1 MSANADSDLNCNRDV
16 TDTEGDY
23 SVYPH
28 MDGIKSSMSWKLGSY
43 GERGAL
49 SEDMIGG
56 LCEQFDLPTTLT
68 HELSVLLGNC
78 LNNDDD
84 IAINLTEVR
93 RSQAIERGQKHL
105 KTFLREAK
113 RGTITAQELRNALGS
128 LSTYFASTPED
139 SDLLPQVLDKLESA
153 TTLSKDIV
161 DDIRRIYGTQ
171 GAVAE
176 MSPRDKRF
184 SRDKRRQ
191 YIVES
196 CCYIWK
202 DAGRSLTYTTYSDG
216 RPGGQRQG
224 PLVNFIQSVVK
235 MITEPGQILSGE
247 TIRVDIDDFRVKLE
261 REQEERCA
269 EPIFGNQYT

>member
-1 MSANADSDLNCNRDV
+1 MSANADSGLKGNRDV

-23 SVYPH
+23 SIYPH
-28 MDGIKSSMSWKLGSY
+28 MDGIKSSMSWKLGCY

-49 SEDMIGG
+49 SKDMIGS
-56 LCEQFDLPTTLT
+56 LAEQFDLPTKLVR
-68 HELSVLLGNC
+68 ELSVFLGNC

-105 KTFLREAK
+105 KQLLRKAK
-113 RGTITAQELRNALGS
+113 QSSIGPQELRNALGS
-128 LSTYFASTPED
+128 LSTYFAATPED
-139 SDLLPQVLDKLESA
+139 GDLLDQVLDKLETA
-153 TTLSKDIV
+153 TTLTQDVI
-161 DDIRRIYGTQ
+161 DDIRHILVTP

-184 SRDKRRQ
+184 LRDKRRQ

-202 DAGRSLTYTTYSDG
+202 DAGRPLTYTTYSDG

-224 PLVNFIQSVVK
+224 PLVNFIQAVVK

-247 TIRVDIDDFRVKLE
+247 TIRVDIDDFRGKLE
-261 REQEERCA
+261 REEKERWA
-269 EPIFGNQYT
+269 PPELANQYT

>member
-1 MSANADSDLNCNRDV
+1 MSADLDGGLNDQGDV
-16 TDTEGDY
+16 EDDEGDY

-28 MDGIKSSMSWKLGSY
+28 MDGIKCSMSWKLGSY

-49 SEDMIGG
+49 SDDMIES
-56 LCEQFDLPTTLT
+56 LAERFDLPTKLVR
-68 HELSVLLGNC
+68 ELSVLLGNC

-105 KTFLREAK
+105 KQLLRKAK
-113 RGTITAQELRNALGS
+113 QSSIGLQELSNALGS
-128 LSTYFASTPED
+128 LSTYFAATPKD
-139 SDLLPQVLDKLESA
+139 ADLLPQILNKLETA
-153 TTLSKDIV
+153 TTLTQDVI
-161 DDIRRIYGTQ
+161 DDIRHILLTP

-202 DAGRSLTYTTYSDG
+202 DAGRPLTYTTYSDG

-224 PLVNFIQSVVK
+224 PLVNFIQAVVK

-247 TIRVDIDDFRVKLE
+247 TIRVDIDDFRDKLE
-261 REQEERCA
+261 REEKERWA
-269 EPIFGNQYT
+269 PPESGNQYT

>member
-1 MSANADSDLNCNRDV
+1 MSANADSGLKGNRDV

-43 GERGAL
+43 GEQGAL
-49 SEDMIGG
+49 TEDMIGS
-56 LCEQFDLPTTLT
+56 LCDQFDLPTTLVRD
-68 HELSVLLGNC
+68 LSAMLGHC

-105 KTFLREAK
+105 KQLLRKAK
-113 RGTITAQELRNALGS
+113 QSSIAPQELRNALGS

-139 SDLLPQVLDKLESA
+139 ADLLPQVLDKLETA
-153 TTLSKDIV
+153 TTLTQDIE
-161 DDIRRIYGTQ
+161 DDIRRILETP
-171 GAVAE
+171 GAAAD
-176 MSPRDKRF
+176 MPPSDKRF
-184 SRDKRRQ
+184 SSDKRRQ

-196 CCYIWK
+196 CFYTWCGT
-202 DAGRSLTYTTYSDG
+202 GRDLGITTYSDG

-224 PLVNFIQSVVK
+224 LLIEFVQAVVK
-235 MITEPGQILSGE
+235 MITDPVQELSGE
-247 TIRVDIDDFRVKLE
+247 TIRKDRDNFRDAQSKE
-261 REQEERCA
+261 AEEFWA
-269 EPIFGNQYT
+269 PPESGNQYT

>member
-1 MSANADSDLNCNRDV
+1 MSANADSGLKVNRDV
-16 TDTEGDY
+16 ADTEGDY

-28 MDGIKSSMSWKLGSY
+28 MDGIKCSMSWKLGSY

-49 SEDMIGG
+49 SKDMIGS
-56 LCEQFDLPTTLT
+56 LAEQFDLPTKLVR
-68 HELSVLLGNC
+68 ELSVLLGNC

-93 RSQAIERGQKHL
+93 RTQAIERGQKHL
-105 KTFLREAK
+105 KQLLRKAK
-113 RGTITAQELRNALGS
+113 RGSIAPQELRNASGS

-139 SDLLPQVLDKLESA
+139 ADLLPQLLKKLQTA
-153 TTLSKDIV
+153 TTSTPDVI
-161 DDIRRIYGTQ
+161 DDIRHILVTP
-171 GAVAE
+171 GAVADI
-176 MSPRDKRF
+176 SPRDKRF

-202 DAGRSLTYTTYSDG
+202 DAGRPLTYSTYSDG

-224 PLVNFIQSVVK
+224 PLVNFIQAVVK
-235 MITEPGQILSGE
+235 MITEPGQNLSGE
-247 TIRVDIDDFRVKLE
+247 TIRVDIDDFRDKLGREEKE
-261 REQEERCA
+261 RWAPPEA
-269 EPIFGNQYT
+269 GNQYT

>member
-1 MSANADSDLNCNRDV
+1 MSANSNSGQSGNHDV
-16 TDTEGDY
+16 ADTEGDY
-23 SVYPH
+23 SIYPH
-28 MDGIKSSMSWKLGSY
+28 MDGIKCSMSWKLGSY

-49 SEDMIGG
+49 SDDMIES
-56 LCEQFDLPTTLT
+56 LAERFDLPTKLVR
-68 HELSVLLGNC
+68 ELSVLLGNC

-105 KTFLREAK
+105 KTLLREAK
-113 RGTITAQELRNALGS
+113 RGTITAQELRNALGT
-128 LSTYFASTPED
+128 LSTYFASTPNDAE
-139 SDLLPQVLDKLESA
+139 LLPQMLDKLETA
-153 TTLSKDIV
+153 TTFTQDIN
-161 DDIRRIYGTQ
+161 DDIRHIFETP
-171 GAVAE
+171 GAAAE

-202 DAGRSLTYTTYSDG
+202 DAGRPLTYTTYSDG

-224 PLVNFIQSVVK
+224 PLITFIQSVVK

-247 TIRVDIDDFRVKLE
+247 TIRVDIDDFRDRLE
-261 REQEERCA
+261 REEKERWA
-269 EPIFGNQYT
+269 PPETSNQYT

>member
-1 MSANADSDLNCNRDV
+1 MSANADSGLKDNRDV

-49 SEDMIGG
+49 SDDMIES
-56 LCEQFDLPTTLT
+56 LAERFDLPFKLVR
-68 HELSVLLGNC
+68 ELSVLLGNC

-93 RSQAIERGQKHL
+93 RSQAIERGQKYL
-105 KTFLREAK
+105 KQLLRKAK
-113 RGTITAQELRNALGS
+113 QSSIGPQELRNALGS

-139 SDLLPQVLDKLESA
+139 ADLLPQVLDKLETA
-153 TTLSKDIV
+153 TALTQDVIN
-161 DDIRRIYGTQ
+161 DIRRIHGTP
-171 GAVAE
+171 GAIAE

-202 DAGRSLTYTTYSDG
+202 DAGRPLTYTTYSDG

-224 PLVNFIQSVVK
+224 PLVNFIQAVVK

-247 TIRVDIDDFRVKLE
+247 TIRVDIDGFRDKLE
-261 REQEERCA
+261 REEQERWAPPEL
-269 EPIFGNQYT
+269 GNQYT

>member
-1 MSANADSDLNCNRDV
+1 MSANADSGLNGNRDV
-16 TDTEGDY
+16 ADTEGDY

-28 MDGIKSSMSWKLGSY
+28 MDGIKCSMSWTLGSY
-43 GERGAL
+43 KERGAL
-49 SEDMIGG
+49 SEGMIES
-56 LCEQFDLPTTLT
+56 LAEQFDLPATLVRD
-68 HELSVLLGNC
+68 LSTMLGHC
-78 LNNDDD
+78 LNNDED

-105 KTFLREAK
+105 KQLLRKAK
-113 RGTITAQELRNALGS
+113 QSSIGPQELRNALSS
-128 LSTYFASTPED
+128 LSAYFASTPED
-139 SDLLPQVLDKLESA
+139 ADLLPRLLKKLETA
-153 TTLSKDIV
+153 TTSIPDVIE
-161 DDIRRIYGTQ
+161 DIRRIHGTP

-202 DAGRSLTYTTYSDG
+202 DAGRPLTYTTYSDG

-224 PLVNFIQSVVK
+224 PLINFIQAVVK

-247 TIRVDIDDFRVKLE
+247 TIRVDIDGFRDKLE
-261 REQEERCA
+261 REEQERWAPPEL
-269 EPIFGNQYT
+269 GNQYT